1 MKKLFLIFG
10 IFTSSILMCQ
20 DLTSDLKEDK
30 FVMKNEFNIIHIDS
44 CEILISNWNTG
55 EISRFEIIGNFGVYK
70 SVFRMVSDKKQK
82 KPVNQVYKM
91 FYITEVVTHSVAATT
106 HQVLLQFVNDKGG
119 VISYFCNKDNY

>member
-55 EISRFEIIGNFGVYK
+55 KISRFEIIGNFGVYK

-82 KPVNQVYKM
+82 KPVKQVYKM

-119 VISYFCNKDNY
+119 VISIRLF